1 MPSWRKKGLPPIR
14 PSRNRHRKISKRV
27 SLERSTKIYIDFC
40 SANSDTSELF
50 FYKIKQM
57 KRTKVIECLAEVGK
71 KVLLKGWV
79 GNFRDHGSVNFID
92 LRDWT
97 GTVQV
102 VTSEKIDIGKEWV
115 VEIEGEVVSRDPK
128 AVNNKIPTGSVEV
141 KADKITVLNKSDV
154 PPFPLDSDGTE
165 LDESLR
171 LKYRYLDL
179 RRARLANIIKKKH
192 SYILAVRNWMDQ
204 NGFTEIIT
212 PLLTSSSPEGARD
225 FLVPSRIHKGKF
237 FVLPQA
243 PQQFKQLLMVS
254 GVDRYFQ
261 IAPCARDED
270 PRADRHA
277 GVFYQ
282 IDIEMSF
289 PTQDEIFDVAEH
301 LIRDTY
307 QVVAPQKTVVS
318 FPFPRIPFTEAMNKY
333 GSDKPDIRFGLELQ
347 NVTEVLKGKSE
358 FNVFNN
364 AENIKLICATGAATF
379 TKPQVDQLESSAKE
393 KGARGLAYAKVT
405 ESGLD
410 GGFSKFLAPELQKE
424 LILSVNAKNG
434 DLLLIAADKLS
445 TANKALGYVR
455 TILGDMLKLKDKD
468 ILSFAWV
475 TGFPFYEINEEGKL
489 DFGHNPFSMPKGGSH
504 ALDNDDPLTI
514 ESLQYDLTLNGFEL
528 ASGSIRNH
536 EPETMVKAFEKVG
549 YGREEVIKKFGGMY
563 EAFHFG
569 APPHGGWAIGLDR
582 ILMLLLDE
590 PNIRD
595 IYAFPL
601 SSNGVDLLMSAPSE
615 VDKKQLDDVGLMI
628 KPTN

>member
-1 MPSWRKKGLPPIR
+1 MERTYIKDT
-14 PSRNRHRKISKRV
+14 IS
-27 SLERSTKIYIDFC
+27 TIG
-40 SANSDTSELF
+40 
-50 FYKIKQM
+50 Q
-57 KRTKVIECLAEVGK
+57 

-79 GNFRDHGSVNFID
+79 ANFRDHGALNFID

-97 GTVQV
+97 GTVQI

-115 VEIEGEVVSRDPK
+115 IEVEGTIVARDEK
-128 AVNNKIPTGSVEV
+128 AINTKIPTGTVEI
-141 KADKITVLNKSDV
+141 KADKITILNRSEV

-192 SYILAVRNWMDQ
+192 AYILAIRNWMDKA
-204 NGFTEIIT
+204 GFTEVIT

-243 PQQFKQLLMVS
+243 PQQFKQLLMVG

-289 PTQDEIFDVAEH
+289 PTQEAIFDIAQR
-301 LIRDTY
+301 LMRDTFE
-307 QVVAPQKTVVS
+307 VVAPQKKIAT
-318 FPFPRIPFTEAMNKY
+318 FPFPQISYEDAMNRY

-347 NVTEVLKGKSE
+347 DVTDLLKNKTE

-364 AENIKLICATGAATF
+364 ADVIKLIVATGASTL
-379 TKPQVDQLESSAKE
+379 TKPQIDQLESLAKE
-393 KGARGLAYAKVT
+393 KGAKGLAYAKVT
-405 ESGLD
+405 SGGLD
-410 GGFSKFLAPELQKE
+410 SGISKFLPSTIQSE
-424 LILSVNAKNG
+424 LIKLVGAAAG
-434 DLLLIAADKLS
+434 DILFFGADKLA
-445 TANKALGYVR
+445 TVNKALGYVR
-455 TILGDMLKLKDKD
+455 GTLGDLLSLKDPNN
-468 ILSFAWV
+468 LSFAWI
-475 TGFPFYEINEEGKL
+475 TGFPFYEINDEGKL
-489 DFGHNPFSMPKGGSH
+489 DFGHNPFSMPEGGAK
-504 ALDNDDPLTI
+504 ALDSQDPLTI
-514 ESLQYDLTLNGFEL
+514 KSMQYDLTLNGFEL

-563 EAFHFG
+563 QAFHFG
-569 APPHGGWAIGLDR
+569 APPHGGWAIGIDR
-582 ILMLLLDE
+582 LLMLLLDE
-590 PNIRD
+590 SNIRD

-601 SSNGVDLLMSAPSE
+601 SSNGVDLLMNAPSV
-615 VDKKQLDDVGLMI
+615 VDQKQLDDVGLKI
-628 KPTN
+628 VNEVKKNSTNH

>member
-1 MPSWRKKGLPPIR
+1 
-14 PSRNRHRKISKRV
+14 
-27 SLERSTKIYIDFC
+27 
-40 SANSDTSELF
+40 
-50 FYKIKQM
+50 M

-79 GNFRDHGSVNFID
+79 DNFRDHGSVNFID

-102 VTSEKIDIGKEWV
+102 VTSKKIDIGKEWV
-115 VEIEGEVVSRDPK
+115 VEIEGEVVSRDTK
-128 AVNNKIPTGSVEV
+128 AVNTKIPTGTIEI
-141 KADKITVLNKSDV
+141 KADKISVLNKSDV

-192 SYILAVRNWMDQ
+192 SYILAVRNWMDK
-204 NGFTEIIT
+204 NDFTEIIT

-289 PTQDEIFDVAEH
+289 PTQDEIFDIAER
-301 LIRDTY
+301 LIKDTY
-307 QVVAPQKTVVS
+307 KVVAPQKTIVN

-364 AENIKLICATGAATF
+364 AETIKLICATSATIF
-379 TKPQVDQLESSAKE
+379 TKSQVDHLESSAKE
-393 KGARGLAYAKVT
+393 KGARGLAYAKVS
-405 ESGLD
+405 ENGLD
-410 GGFSKFLAPELQKE
+410 GGFSKFLSLKLQKE
-424 LILSVNAKNG
+424 LISSVNAKVG
-434 DLLLIAADKLS
+434 DLLLIVADTLS
-445 TANKALGYVR
+445 TTNKALGHVR
-455 TILGDMLKLKDKD
+455 SILGDMLSLKDKD

-475 TGFPFYEINEEGKL
+475 TDFPFYEINEEGKL

-536 EPETMVKAFEKVG
+536 EPETMVKVFEKVG

-563 EAFHFG
+563 DAFHYG

-601 SSNGVDLLMSAPSE
+601 SNNGVDLLMSAPSK

-628 KPTN
+628 KPN

>member
-1 MPSWRKKGLPPIR
+1 MERTYIKDT
-14 PSRNRHRKISKRV
+14 IS
-27 SLERSTKIYIDFC
+27 TIG
-40 SANSDTSELF
+40 
-50 FYKIKQM
+50 Q
-57 KRTKVIECLAEVGK
+57 

-79 GNFRDHGSVNFID
+79 ANFRDHGALNFID

-97 GTVQV
+97 GTVQI

-115 VEIEGEVVSRDPK
+115 IEVEGTIVARDEK
-128 AVNNKIPTGSVEV
+128 AINAKIPTGTVEI
-141 KADKITVLNKSDV
+141 KADKITILNRSEV

-192 SYILAVRNWMDQ
+192 AYILAVRNWMDKA
-204 NGFTEIIT
+204 GFTEVIT

-243 PQQFKQLLMVS
+243 PQQFKQLLMVG

-289 PTQDEIFDVAEH
+289 PTQEAIFDIAQR
-301 LIRDTY
+301 LMRDTFE
-307 QVVAPQKTVVS
+307 VVAPQKKIAT
-318 FPFPRIPFTEAMNKY
+318 FPFPQISYEDAMNRY

-347 NVTEVLKGKSE
+347 DVTDLLKNKTE

-364 AENIKLICATGAATF
+364 ADVIKVIVATGASTF
-379 TKPQVDQLESSAKE
+379 TKPQIDQLESLAKE
-393 KGARGLAYAKVT
+393 KGAKGLAYAKVT
-405 ESGLD
+405 SGGLD
-410 GGFSKFLAPELQKE
+410 SGISKFLPSTIQSE
-424 LILSVNAKNG
+424 LIKLVGATAG
-434 DLLLIAADKLS
+434 DILFFGADKLA
-445 TANKALGYVR
+445 TVNKTLGYVR
-455 TILGDMLKLKDKD
+455 GTLGDLLSLKDPNN
-468 ILSFAWV
+468 LSFAWI
-475 TGFPFYEINEEGKL
+475 TGFPFYEINDEGKL
-489 DFGHNPFSMPKGGSH
+489 DFGHNPFSMPEGGAN
-504 ALDNDDPLTI
+504 ALDSQDPLTI
-514 ESLQYDLTLNGFEL
+514 KSMQYDLTLNGFEL

-563 EAFHFG
+563 QAFHFG
-569 APPHGGWAIGLDR
+569 APPHGGWAIGIDR
-582 ILMLLLDE
+582 LLMLLLDE
-590 PNIRD
+590 SNIRD

-601 SSNGVDLLMSAPSE
+601 SSNGVDLLMNAPSV
-615 VDKKQLDDVGLMI
+615 VDQKQLDDVGLKI
-628 KPTN
+628 VNEVKKNSTNH

>member
-1 MPSWRKKGLPPIR
+1 MERTYIKDV
-14 PSRNRHRKISKRV
+14 V
-27 SLERSTKIYIDFC
+27 SEID
-40 SANSDTSELF
+40 
-50 FYKIKQM
+50 
-57 KRTKVIECLAEVGK
+57 K

-79 GNFRDHGSVNFID
+79 ANFRDHGALNFID

-97 GTVQV
+97 GTVQI

-115 VEIEGEVVSRDPK
+115 VQVEGTVVARDEK
-128 AVNNKIPTGSVEV
+128 AINTKIPTGTVEI
-141 KADKITVLNKSDV
+141 KAEKITVLTRSEV

-179 RRARLANIIKKKH
+179 RRARLTNIIKKKH
-192 SYILAVRNWMDQ
+192 SYILAVRNWMDSA
-204 NGFTEIIT
+204 GFTEVIT

-243 PQQFKQLLMVS
+243 PQQFKQLLMVG

-289 PTQDEIFDVAEH
+289 PTQDEIFSVAEN
-301 LIRDTY
+301 LMKDTY
-307 QVVAPQKTVVS
+307 SVVAPQKKIAT
-318 FPFPRIPFTEAMNKY
+318 FPFPRISYEDAINRY

-347 NVTEVLKGKSE
+347 DVTDILKNKTV

-364 AENIKLICATGAATF
+364 ADVIKVVVATGAGSF
-379 TKPQVDQLESSAKE
+379 TKPQIDQLESLAKE
-393 KGARGLAYAKVT
+393 KGAKGLAYAKVISSGL
-405 ESGLD
+405 ESGI
-410 GGFSKFLAPELQKE
+410 SKFLSPEIQSKLIKE
-424 LILSVNAKNG
+424 IGAADGDILFFG
-434 DLLLIAADKLS
+434 ADKLVIV
-445 TANKALGYVR
+445 NKSLGYVR
-455 TILGDMLKLKDKD
+455 GTLGDLLGLKDPHN
-468 ILSFAWV
+468 LSFAWI
-475 TGFPFYEINEEGKL
+475 TGFPFYEINDEGKL
-489 DFGHNPFSMPKGGSH
+489 DFGHNPFSMPEGGAT
-504 ALDNDDPLTI
+504 ALDSQDPLTI
-514 ESLQYDLTLNGFEL
+514 KSMQYDLTLNGYEL

-549 YGREEVIKKFGGMY
+549 YGRDEVIKKFGGMY
-563 EAFHFG
+563 QAFHFG
-569 APPHGGWAIGLDR
+569 APPHGGWAIGIDR
-582 ILMLLLDE
+582 LLMLLLDE
-590 PNIRD
+590 SNIRD

-601 SSNGVDLLMSAPSE
+601 SSNGVDLLMNAPSA
-615 VDKKQLDDVGLMI
+615 VDQRQLDDVGL
-628 KPTN
+628 KLANEVKKNTTKT

>member
-1 MPSWRKKGLPPIR
+1 MERTYIKDT
-14 PSRNRHRKISKRV
+14 V
-27 SLERSTKIYIDFC
+27 STIG
-40 SANSDTSELF
+40 
-50 FYKIKQM
+50 Q
-57 KRTKVIECLAEVGK
+57 

-79 GNFRDHGSVNFID
+79 ANFRDHGALNFID

-97 GTVQV
+97 GTVQI

-115 VEIEGEVVSRDPK
+115 IEVEGTIVARDDK
-128 AVNNKIPTGSVEV
+128 AINTKIPTGTVEI
-141 KADKITVLNKSDV
+141 KADKITILNRSEV

-192 SYILAVRNWMDQ
+192 SYILAVRNWMDKA
-204 NGFTEIIT
+204 GFTEVIT

-243 PQQFKQLLMVS
+243 PQQFKQLLMVG

-289 PTQDEIFDVAEH
+289 PTQEAIFDIAQR
-301 LIRDTY
+301 LMKDTFE
-307 QVVAPQKTVVS
+307 VVAPQKKIAT
-318 FPFPRIPFTEAMNKY
+318 FPFPQISYEDAMNRY

-347 NVTEVLKGKSE
+347 DVTDLLKNKTE

-364 AENIKLICATGAATF
+364 ADVIKVIVATGAGTF
-379 TKPQVDQLESSAKE
+379 TKPQIDQLESLAKE
-393 KGARGLAYAKVT
+393 KGAKGLAYAKVT
-405 ESGLD
+405 SGGLD
-410 GGFSKFLAPELQKE
+410 SGISKFLPTTIQSE
-424 LILSVNAKNG
+424 LIKLVGATAG
-434 DLLLIAADKLS
+434 DILFFGADKL
-445 TANKALGYVR
+445 AIVNKALGYVR
-455 TILGDMLKLKDKD
+455 GTLGDLLSLKDPNN
-468 ILSFAWV
+468 LSFAWI
-475 TGFPFYEINEEGKL
+475 TGFPFYEINDEGKL
-489 DFGHNPFSMPKGGSH
+489 DFGHNPFSMPEGGAN
-504 ALDNDDPLTI
+504 ALDSQDPLTI
-514 ESLQYDLTLNGFEL
+514 KSMQYDLTLNGFEL

-563 EAFHFG
+563 QAFHYG
-569 APPHGGWAIGLDR
+569 APPHGGWAIGIDR
-582 ILMLLLDE
+582 LLMLLLDE
-590 PNIRD
+590 SNIRD

-601 SSNGVDLLMSAPSE
+601 SSNGVDLLMNAPSV
-615 VDKKQLDDVGLMI
+615 VDQKQLDDVGLKI
-628 KPTN
+628 VNEVKKNSTNH

>member
-1 MPSWRKKGLPPIR
+1 
-14 PSRNRHRKISKRV
+14 
-27 SLERSTKIYIDFC
+27 
-40 SANSDTSELF
+40 
-50 FYKIKQM
+50 M
-57 KRTKVIECLAEVGK
+57 KRTKVVECINEVGK
-71 KVLLKGWV
+71 IILLKGWV
-79 GNFRDHGSVNFID
+79 GNFRDHGAVNFID

-115 VEIEGEVVSRDPK
+115 VEIEGEVVSRDAK
-128 AVNNKIPTGSVEV
+128 AVNLKIPTGSVEI
-141 KADKITVLNKSDV
+141 KAEKITVLNKSAI

-179 RRARLANIIKKKH
+179 RRGRLVNIIKKKH

-225 FLVPSRIHKGKF
+225 FLVPSRIHKGQF

-243 PQQFKQLLMVS
+243 PQQFKQLLMVG

-289 PTQDEIFDVAEH
+289 PTQDEIFDVAERMV
-301 LIRDTY
+301 RDTY
-307 QVVAPQKTVVS
+307 KVVAPQKTIAN
-318 FPFPRIPFTEAMNKY
+318 FPFPRIPFTDAMNKY

-364 AENIKLICATGAATF
+364 AETIKLICATGAAKF
-379 TKPQVDQLESSAKE
+379 TKPQVDQLETSAKE
-393 KGARGLAYAKVT
+393 KGAKGLAYAKVT
-405 ESGLD
+405 DIGLD
-410 GGFSKFLAPELQKE
+410 GGFSKFLSPELQKE
-424 LILSVNAKNG
+424 LIKVTSAQVG
-434 DLLLIAADKLS
+434 DLLLIVADKL
-445 TANKALGYVR
+445 TIANKSLGHVR
-455 TILGDMLKLKDKD
+455 NILGDILNLKNKDT
-468 ILSFAWV
+468 LSFAWI
-475 TGFPFYEINEEGKL
+475 TGFPFYEINDEGKL
-489 DFGHNPFSMPKGGSH
+489 DFGHNPFSMPKGGIK
-504 ALDNDDPLTI
+504 ALETQDPLSI
-514 ESLQYDLTLNGFEL
+514 ESMQYDLTLNGFEL

-536 EPETMVKAFEKVG
+536 EPETMVKAFEIVG

-563 EAFHFG
+563 NAFHYG

-582 ILMLLLDE
+582 LLMLLLDE
-590 PNIRD
+590 SNIRD

-601 SSNGVDLLMSAPSE
+601 SSNGVDLLMGAPSE
-615 VDKKQLDDVGLMI
+615 VDKKQLDDVGLML
-628 KPTN
+628 KPETTATKQNE

>member
-1 MPSWRKKGLPPIR
+1 MLR
-14 PSRNRHRKISKRV
+14 
-27 SLERSTKIYIDFC
+27 TKI
-40 SANSDTSELF
+40 E
-50 FYKIKQM
+50 
-57 KRTKVIECLAEVGK
+57 ECVKLVGQ

-79 GNFRDHGSVNFID
+79 SNIRDHGQIAFIE

-97 GTVQV
+97 GTIQV
-102 VTSEKIDIGKEWV
+102 VTNAKVECGKEWV
-115 VEIEGEVVSRDPK
+115 IQVEGVIKQRDQKSVNSKVANGDIEIESEL
-128 AVNNKIPTGSVEV
+128 
-141 KADKITVLNKSDV
+141 ITIINKSET

-179 RRARLANIIKKKH
+179 RRSRLANIVKKKH
-192 SYILAVRNWMDQ
+192 SYILSVRNWMDQ
-204 NGFTEIIT
+204 NGFTEVIT

-243 PQQFKQLLMVS
+243 PQQFKQLLMVG

-289 PTQDEIFDVAEH
+289 PTQDEIFDIAER
-301 LIRDTY
+301 LIKDTY
-307 QVVAPQKTVVS
+307 QVVAPQKRVAAY
-318 FPFPRIPFTEAMNKY
+318 PFPRIPFSEAMNRY

-347 NVTEVLKGKSE
+347 DVTSVLKNKSD

-364 AENIKLICATGAATF
+364 AQFIKVIVATGASTF
-379 TKPQVDQLESSAKE
+379 TKPQIDQLETSAKE
-393 KGARGLAYAKVT
+393 KGAHGLAYSKVT
-405 ESGLD
+405 DVGLE
-410 GGFSKFLAPELQKE
+410 GGFSKFLSLELQNE
-424 LILSVNAKNG
+424 LISSVGAKVG
-434 DLLLIAADKLS
+434 DLILAVADQLLVV
-445 TANKALGYVR
+445 NKSLGYVR
-455 TILGDMLKLKDKD
+455 NILGDMLNLKDKD
-468 ILSFAWV
+468 LLSFAWI
-475 TGFPFYEINEEGKL
+475 TGFPFYEINDDGKL
-489 DFGHNPFSMPKGGSH
+489 DFGHNPFSMPQGGAA
-504 ALDNDDPLTI
+504 ALDSTDPLQI
-514 ESLQYDLTLNGFEL
+514 ESMQYDLTLNGFEL

-549 YGREEVIKKFGGMY
+549 YGREEVVKKFGGLY
-563 EAFHFG
+563 QAFHYG
-569 APPHGGWAIGLDR
+569 APPHGGWAIGIDR
-582 ILMLLLDE
+582 LLMLLLDE

-601 SSNGVDLLMSAPSE
+601 SSNGVDLLMGAPSE
-615 VDKKQLDDVGLMI
+615 VNQQQLDDVGLVI
-628 KPTN
+628 KNGK